1 MTLAYLAH
9 LKNLKAVA
17 DEISDDT
24 EPTSWHLAA
33 LTGVCRRQV
42 HRYIQD
48 APGVWRTTPVSHK
61 NNGYRFARPGISRDA
76 LIRWLRKTR

>member
-42 HRYIQD
+42 HRYIKTLREFG
-48 APGVWRTTPVSHK
+48 APLPVSHK
-61 NNGYRFARPGISRDA
+61 NNGYRFARPWDFEDA